1 MIAMPDEFT
10 FAHKLAN
17 ALKVAKAA
25 NVSTWNQ
32 ELWMKTV
39 NEVFALERATQQRK
53 PAGAKRERNP
63 LYDALAIATG
73 TRNVDQLTR
82 AAAKAVGVALADIQK
97 VTPGLTVTEIQ
108 RRAAAYRRRWPDP
121 RNLSAQALA
130 KHWGQFAPTEGE
142 AATDAAT
149 RDVYQEPKEW
159 HAAAVA
165 LHGKDVADMMKE
177 RGWMNIG
184 TDFRT
189 AILAEIRKNAP
200 VSQ

>member
-1 MIAMPDEFT
+1 MIAMPEEFT
-10 FAHKLAN
+10 FAHRLAN

-25 NVSTWNQ
+25 NCATWNN
-32 ELWMKTV
+32 ELWLKTV
-39 NEVFALERATQQRK
+39 NEVYALERVTKQRK
-53 PAGAKRERNP
+53 PKGAPRDRNP
-63 LYDALAIATG
+63 LFDALAIATG
-73 TRNVDQLTR
+73 TRSLDQLTR
-82 AAAKAVGVALADIQK
+82 VAAKAIAVALADILK

-108 RRAAAYRRRWPDP
+108 RRAAAYKRRWPDT
-121 RNLSAQALA
+121 RNLSAPALA
-130 KHWGQFAPTEGE
+130 KHWGQFAPMDGE
-142 AATDAAT
+142 ASTDAAG

-165 LHGKDVADMMKE
+165 LHGADIAAMMKE

-200 VSQ
+200 VAP